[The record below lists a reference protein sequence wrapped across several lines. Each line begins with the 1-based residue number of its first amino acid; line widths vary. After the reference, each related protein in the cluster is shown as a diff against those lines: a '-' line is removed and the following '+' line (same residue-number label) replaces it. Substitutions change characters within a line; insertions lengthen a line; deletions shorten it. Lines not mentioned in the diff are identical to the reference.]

1 VFCSIHHKRGAPDDA
16 PKSLRVEYRIGFR
29 KYQSEWICFEH
40 GGWPRL
46 KAESWWRRRSKAR
59 VPQSAEDAVELV
71 NAGALCETRS
81 ITVRSV
87 VGEKYDRI
95 IGYDL
100 GPKPEW
106 REPGEDLDE
115 LPVAQHYAY
124 AGEGG
129 VPF

>member
-1 VFCSIHHKRGAPDDA
+1 M
-16 PKSLRVEYRIGFR
+16 
-29 KYQSEWICFEH
+29 
-40 GGWPRL
+40 
-46 KAESWWRRRSKAR
+46 
-59 VPQSAEDAVELV
+59 

-81 ITVRSV
+81 ITVRRV
-87 VGEKYDRI
+87 VGEKYSQI
-95 IGYDL
+95 IGHDL

-115 LPVAQHYAY
+115 LPAEARYAY